1 MEATFFN
8 RRKEDVR
15 QKGREHAP
23 LMKTLFHIKPPRAHA
38 VVEPHAC
45 LHAIVELTN
54 GRDHILWH
62 AKTGEYCSEEGSI
75 NGVVSFGKVDKVY
88 IERNLLL
95 PRQLL
100 QPTNHKHHIGGGT
113 FRSETTLFLPQDP
126 HAFTVLAEAASDDLE
141 QYLAGMRYQRD
152 APITVALCLILL
164 FVEYHDDGIFPLLRH
179 LDPPP
184 NMNDDIEQSPVQS
197 GITVEGD
204 PEQLNGDSV
213 RYDSVS
219 VRQRADGVCQL
230 LHHGLKAQR
239 HVFGPLVK
247 TFCDVRV
254 KPWRLGVEESVE
266 PTDPS
271 FADEFDV
278 PQEDAVLVFDI
289 CRAAVSLPSQ
299 VHRIKVL
306 VKAGLVAFSS
316 ACFEFANEI
325 PKEAQHGSLAH
336 LPNIF
341 SSHLHGFSKVAV
353 VAFCT

>member
-1 MEATFFN
+1 MHQSSVARTDSPAVASPRPPHPLFLPQAYQSVHDALVRPKRVEATFFN
-8 RRKEDVR
+8 RRKEEVR

-23 LMKTLFHIKPPRAHA
+23 LRKTLFHIKPPRAHA

-45 LHAIVELTN
+45 LYAVVELTN

-62 AKTGEYCSEEGSI
+62 AKTGEYCPEEGSI

-100 QPTNHKHHIGGGT
+100 QPTNHKHHIGGRT

-141 QYLAGMRYQRD
+141 QYLAGVRYQRD

-179 LDPPP
+179 LAPPP
-184 NMNDDIEQSPVQS
+184 NTNDDIEQSPVQS

-219 VRQRADGVCQL
+219 VR
-230 LHHGLKAQR
+230 H
-239 HVFGPLVK
+239 
-247 TFCDVRV
+247 
-254 KPWRLGVEESVE
+254 
-266 PTDPS
+266 
-271 FADEFDV
+271 
-278 PQEDAVLVFDI
+278 
-289 CRAAVSLPSQ
+289 
-299 VHRIKVL
+299 
-306 VKAGLVAFSS
+306 
-316 ACFEFANEI
+316 
-325 PKEAQHGSLAH
+325 
-336 LPNIF
+336 
-341 SSHLHGFSKVAV
+341 
-353 VAFCT
+353 